1 MVEEVELVGCSAGR
15 AVLDPVVGN
24 ALRVVGASDSA
35 ALAESKG
42 FERASHRCVVL
53 VGVAAQV
60 IGTLGCVAQDRS
72 GSPFPAPRCHTVN
85 NVVVGTAVP

>member
-1 MVEEVELVGCSAGR
+1 MWWLF
-15 AVLDPVVGN
+15 DPVIGN
-24 ALRVVGASDSA
+24 ALRAVVHGDCA
-35 ALAESKG
+35 ALAKS
-42 FERASHRCVVL
+42 ERFKCASHRGVVL

-72 GSPFPAPRCHTVN
+72 GSLFPAPRCHTVN